1 MVKYKQRIADVLLE
15 RKLAGKGAVLIDGPK
30 WCGKTTTARQI
41 AQSELDLGDSSV
53 LINAKTALQVNPSV
67 LTNGSTPR
75 LIDEW
80 QTLPQLWDIV
90 RSEVDKRQSFGQ
102 FVLTGSSV
110 PPEQENIQHSGTGR
124 IARVSMRP
132 MSLWESGE
140 STGMVSLADLF
151 ESKAI
156 EPQGNS
162 LDLEKIAFLICRGGW
177 PQATFLTGDIA
188 LDQARDYYDAI
199 YQTDIHRVD
208 KTRRNSNR
216 TRLLLRSYAR
226 HQGQSVSLKR
236 LSEDIKENDNMSI
249 TYETVSGYVDALKKL
264 FVIEDMPA
272 WNPNLRSKSAIQV
285 SDTRYFIDPSIAAAA
300 LYVGPGD
307 LINDLKAMGMFFE
320 SMAVRD
326 LRVYADALDGEVFH
340 FRNAEGLECD
350 AVLHRRNGTY
360 GLIEIKL
367 GGAELIEKGAA
378 TLCRLADKINT
389 DKMPKP
395 SFKLVLTAVGEYSFR
410 RPQDD
415 VWVVPIGCLKP

>member
-53 LINAKTALQVNPSV
+53 LINAKTALQVNPSM
-67 LTNGSTPR
+67 LTNGNTPR

-80 QTLPQLWDIV
+80 QTIPQLWDIV

-110 PPEQENIQHSGTGR
+110 PPEQEKMQHSGTGR

-151 ESKAI
+151 ENKTI
-156 EPQGNS
+156 DPQSNP
-162 LDLEKIAFLICRGGW
+162 LDLEKIAFLVCRGGW

-188 LDQARDYYDAI
+188 LDQARDYYEAI
-199 YQTDIHRVD
+199 YKTDIHRVD
-208 KTRRNSNR
+208 KIRRNSNR

-226 HQGQSVSLKR
+226 HQGQAVSLKR
-236 LSEDIKENDNMSI
+236 LSDDIKENDNMSI
-249 TYETVSGYVDALKKL
+249 TYETVSDYVDALKKL

-285 SDTRYFIDPSIAAAA
+285 SNTRYFTDPSIAAAA

-367 GGAELIEKGAA
+367 GGTELIEKGAE

-395 SFKLVLTAVGEYSFR
+395 SFKMVLTAVGEYSYR
-410 RPQDD
+410 RPQDA